1 MTKLK
6 TNKLSFEHYLDYWRL
21 VHRVTDDNLAA
32 VCFPDKPPYFNR
44 FFDRIQQHALKQYM
58 AAANFSATGK
68 QILDVGCGRGRWLSF
83 WTRLQAEQVA
93 GIDLSPHAATIAAQ
107 KGYLACA
114 GSVLELPFATST
126 FDVVSSI
133 TVLLH
138 LPHSAKAAAIGEIA
152 RVLKPHG
159 RAILIESTFP
169 DDDAPHVYGLGIAGW
184 EMLFAGHN
192 LTLTY
197 QAAHY
202 FNWVRRLSHRAYFV
216 PTRVRDF
223 CAIYCDYPL
232 EYLLMHYFRDRRS
245 SFGLQHLMV
254 FEKRT

>member
-1 MTKLK
+1 MTKPHP
-6 TNKLSFEHYLDYWRL
+6 NKLSFEQYLDYWRSL
-21 VHRVTDDNLAA
+21 HQSADDDLAA

-44 FFDRIQQHALKQYM
+44 FYDRMQQHALNQYLV
-58 AAANFSATGK
+58 ATDFTLAGK
-68 QILDVGCGRGRWLSF
+68 QVLDAGCGRGRWLSY
-83 WTRLQAEQVA
+83 WTRLKAKYVA

-107 KGYLACA
+107 KGYSACA
-114 GSVLELPFATST
+114 GSVVDLPFPNST

-138 LPHSAKAAAIGEIA
+138 LPHAAKAAAIGEVA

-169 DDDAPHVYGLGIAGW
+169 DDSAPHVYGLSITAW
-184 EMLFAGHN
+184 QTIFAQHN

-202 FNWVRRLSHRAYFV
+202 FNWVRRLSTRAYFI
-216 PTRVRDF
+216 PEQIRDF

-232 EYLLMHYFRDRRS
+232 EYLLMHYFRNRRS

-254 FEKRT
+254 FEKMA